1 MDVMTTYLPA
11 GLWVMAAAT
20 TIIIL
25 LIFFGYYIY
34 QRNRMAALVKDARNA
49 AELAAQVEILEA
61 RKKELAQWHQ
71 TQQAEL
77 ERLTAERQEQ
87 EILRAELQR
96 IEQEC
101 AMKDQENQALRS
113 EVGELENQ
121 RHLTSQTLERLG
133 KDIKDLEGKKI
144 ETEAI
149 NERYKNAKNQLHEV
163 SEQLNQQKN
172 NLDDTSQKLS
182 EKKVSFISLSNQMDK
197 AEAKLQDLEEQVR
210 KAKLEAENV
219 EEIVNETNRAK
230 VELHNTR
237 KEWADLKVLVESL
250 HVKESELENSIAKL
264 KELEKNSR
272 TKMKE
277 LVELN
282 NELEGKRKE
291 LDAQRSYMSEL
302 EVKIFALNFEKKSLE
317 EEIKKLGLQVKPD
330 EKNIGDEKIPHKL
343 IPYTDLLIKNPDCL
357 LEDTFNES
365 RSEVDEILALDEF
378 KDRLKNDGL
387 FFSSRIIDAFHT
399 SLKCHDINPLTV
411 LAGVSGTGKTLLP
424 YYYAKVMG
432 MHSLV
437 MAVQPRWDS
446 PQDMFGFY
454 NYLEKQYKATDLSRA
469 LIRMDPYNYLSD
481 DFDMLNSEWAKE
493 RMLLV
498 LLDEMNLARTE
509 YYFSEFLSKLELRRM
524 VKDKHEKSDRAQA
537 EIELDAGPGAAS
549 LFNIWVDANV
559 LFVGTMNEDETT
571 QTLSDKVLDRANV
584 LRFGKPDESNRP
596 ADDATVQSSW
606 PKSYLKLD
614 DWKGWQK
621 NYDVNTPWYQNVVEW
636 TNEVN
641 SALDRVGRP
650 FGYRV
655 QRAIGTYVANY
666 PRVEEEERQKLAFAD
681 QVEQKI
687 IPKLRG
693 IDLGD
698 TSTNQCLEK
707 IEDIISTT
715 GDDELGV
722 AFRNSIEESQS
733 VGMFQWRGVTRREG

>member
-34 QRNRMAALVKDARNA
+34 QRNRMTALVKDARNV

-61 RKKELAQWHQ
+61 RKKELALWHQ

-101 AMKDQENQALRS
+101 AMKDQENQSLRN

-121 RHLTSQTLERLG
+121 RHLTSQTIERLG
-133 KDIKDLEGKKI
+133 KEIKVLEAKK
-144 ETEAI
+144 TEVDSI
-149 NERYKNAKNQLHEV
+149 NERHKNAIAQFQEV
-163 SEQLNQQKN
+163 SEQLKQQKN
-172 NLDDTSQKLS
+172 NLEETSQNLS
-182 EKKVSFISLSNQMDK
+182 EKKINFIALSNQIEK
-197 AEAKLQDLEEQVR
+197 AEIHLESLEEQVR
-210 KAKLEAENV
+210 VAKLEAQSI
-219 EEIVNETNRAK
+219 EEIVKETNQAK
-230 VELHNTR
+230 DELKSTR

-250 HVKESELENSIAKL
+250 HAKEAELEKSVAEQ
-264 KELEKNSR
+264 KELEKKFR
-272 TKMKE
+272 PIAKE
-277 LVELN
+277 VIYLN
-282 NELEGKRKE
+282 KE
-291 LDAQRSYMSEL
+291 LDEKRKDLAEL
-302 EVKIFALNFEKKSLE
+302 EVKTIALNFEKQSLE
-317 EEIKKLGLQVKPD
+317 EKIKKLGLKAGVEED
-330 EKNIGDEKIPHKL
+330 DTGEADIPSKL
-343 IPYTDLLIKNPDCL
+343 IPYKDLLIKDPDCL
-357 LEDTFNES
+357 LKETFNES
-365 RSEVDEILALDEF
+365 KEEVDEILALAEF

-387 FFSSRIIDAFHT
+387 YFSSRIIDAFHT

-469 LIRMDPYNYLSD
+469 LIRMDPYNYSSN
-481 DFDMLNSEWAKE
+481 DFDMLNSKWAKE

-524 VKDKHEKSDRAQA
+524 VKDKNEKSDRAQA
-537 EIELDAGPGAAS
+537 EVELDAGPGAAS
-549 LFNIWVDANV
+549 LFNIWVDSNV

-596 ADDATVQSSW
+596 ADESTVQKSW
-606 PKSYLKLD
+606 PKSYLKLS
-614 DWKGWQK
+614 DWKNWQK
-621 NYDVNTPWYQNVVEW
+621 TFDTNTHWYQSVVEW
-636 TNEVN
+636 TNDVN
-641 SALDRVGRP
+641 SSLDKVGRP

-655 QRAIGTYVANY
+655 QRAIGMYVANY
-666 PRVEEEERQKLAFAD
+666 PRVEEEDRHKLAFAD

-693 IDLGD
+693 VDMGD
-698 TSTNQCLEK
+698 TSANQCLDK
-707 IEDIISTT
+707 IEDIISTM
-715 GDDELGV
+715 GDNELGE

-733 VGMFQWRGVTRREG
+733 VGMFQWRGVTRKER